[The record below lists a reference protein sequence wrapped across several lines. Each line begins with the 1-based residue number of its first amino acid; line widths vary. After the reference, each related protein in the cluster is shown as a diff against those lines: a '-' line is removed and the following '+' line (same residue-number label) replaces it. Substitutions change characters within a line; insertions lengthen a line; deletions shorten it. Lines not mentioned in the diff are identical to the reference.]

1 MTTADGDGVLG
12 VEDAWGMSGATVW
25 CIQPH
30 TVSHL
35 HTVPSD
41 ARILQVRVKPNAR
54 VSQLLLQEDGTWVA
68 QLKSPPVDGKANA
81 ELLALVAQQFGVAKS
96 SVTLKVGAGS
106 RLKLV
111 RIEGLKD

>member
-1 MTTADGDGVLG
+1 MF
-12 VEDAWGMSGATVW
+12 
-25 CIQPH
+25 
-30 TVSHL
+30 
-35 HTVPSD
+35 
-41 ARILQVRVKPNAR
+41 
-54 VSQLLLQEDGTWVA
+54 EDGSKVDSFA
-68 QLKSPPVDGKANA
+68 FDFFFKKIVFNFEIRFDESGDVKGRKLKALSLRNRIAVPPMCQYMAVDGKANA